1 MWEPNKLRNP
11 CGGKLYPQFYRVEYV
26 FVESRCQ
33 SKRRQIVTT
42 LSWRQLVLSKR
53 RWGKQ
58 SIRLKLEALIKL
70 IAGGG
75 CQYAHSRAKL
85 GSHMVL
91 WSFAALHLL
100 FTTQERRYSRDGH
113 DPKSQVLSLY
123 PGSLCTVAQH
133 VDATCTYLMTQIP
146 VWYAMFSTDADNISQ
161 AGQAVCL
168 PWLTMLACIYMSS
181 VLDSHPKFVLV
192 VPDHQTMDSTNP
204 MQCLYASSPLYRG
217 INMPS

>member
-1 MWEPNKLRNP
+1 MERGGKGPDSLQARPENEIMWEPNKLRNP

-42 LSWRQLVLSKR
+42 LNWRQLVLSKR

-75 CQYAHSRAKL
+75 CQYAHSGAKL

-91 WSFAALHLL
+91 WPFAALHLL
-100 FTTQERRYSRDGH
+100 IYDTR
-113 DPKSQVLSLY
+113 
-123 PGSLCTVAQH
+123 
-133 VDATCTYLMTQIP
+133 ATIRP
-146 VWYAMFSTDADNISQ
+146 
-161 AGQAVCL
+161 
-168 PWLTMLACIYMSS
+168 
-181 VLDSHPKFVLV
+181 
-192 VPDHQTMDSTNP
+192 
-204 MQCLYASSPLYRG
+204 
-217 INMPS
+217 